1 MTNEC
6 KADIVRERFMSS
18 HGNVVKSLKSFDPQ
32 IIEQSENWI
41 RDEGGG
47 GETCAFSNGKCL
59 EKGGINFSD
68 VYGNNLPPS
77 ALKDRPELTGSA
89 FRAMGVS
96 VVFHPINPNVPTA
109 HANIRFFTTSDSH
122 GNEVW
127 WFGGGFDLTPYY
139 PILEDVIFWHEK
151 AKELCDAYDKSLYPS
166 FKEQCDKYFYL
177 PHRKETRGVGGI
189 FFDDFALADFETSL
203 EFCEG
208 VMSVFASSF
217 FKLFEK
223 RKEISF
229 TEEQHAF
236 QSYRRGRYAEFNLV
250 YDRGTHFGLQSGG
263 RTESILMSMPP
274 VAKWIYDWKPKPGS
288 KEENLYEN
296 FLKPRDWLNLHK

>member
-1 MTNEC
+1 MTNET
-6 KADIVRERFMSS
+6 KADIVRDRFLLS
-18 HGNVVKSLKSFDPQ
+18 HNDVIQSLKDFDLKV
-32 IIEQSENWI
+32 IEQNEDWF
-41 RDEGGG
+41 REEGGG
-47 GETCAFSNGKCL
+47 GITCAFSNGKYL

-68 VYGNNLPPS
+68 VEGSKLPPT
-77 ALKDRPELTGSA
+77 ALKERPELTGSA
-89 FRAMGVS
+89 FRALGVS
-96 VVFHPINPNVPTA
+96 VVFHPHNPNVPTA
-109 HANIRFFTTSDSH
+109 HANIRFFSAKDCK
-122 GNEVW
+122 GNNIW

-139 PILEDVIFWHEK
+139 PVLEDVIFWHEK
-151 AKELCDAYDKSLYPS
+151 AKELCDAYDKSFYPS

-203 EFCEG
+203 EFCER

-223 RKEISF
+223 RKEIPF
-229 TEEQHAF
+229 TEEQQAF
-236 QSYRRGRYAEFNLV
+236 QSYRRSRYVEFNLV

-274 VAKWIYDWKPKPGS
+274 VANWRYNWIPEAGS
-288 KEENLYEN
+288 REDELYKK
-296 FLKPRDWLNLHK
+296 FLKPVDWLGLQK